1 MSSALPQCVLDPLG
15 TVAELFDAAASSG
28 ASAEDADWGVR
39 SRFNEALSRP
49 GVMSRVPEI
58 NAVGVDNVPPGA
70 LVRFR
75 CMVQDMYN
83 PEYYVGA
90 YRDASAGGRWRT
102 TKYTED
108 LGPVDDREGPCDR
121 KIWERRV
128 LYCVPLPGESAWVR
142 RLDGAGAGAPPRTP
156 SKDVEPASANK
167 RARDVD
173 LDVDM
178 DAENDPLE
186 SSEPDRAPTTIAPT
200 ITTTTTTS
208 AKRANLGVSSAS
220 ALAFPEGGAPTF
232 VVDDGDD
239 AALNLPL
246 GSRARD
252 ALNDADLPV
261 PTPCIVK
268 MYGTE
273 DADDVKLND
282 VLELVGVL
290 AIAPNIAAEA
300 EAAEADGAA
309 NAAAAAAAA
318 AGESG
323 VAAAAAGAPGVATVD
338 FMEEERAHNP
348 PTSVVPRFHALV
360 ARRATP
366 HGFATLP
373 RRAESGASPH
383 PRLTPELR
391 ARGAELKSAIVA
403 HLAAPLGGD
412 ALAAEYVLSTL
423 VSRVHSRTDAMALG
437 KHATTLLGAPE
448 GGFVARA
455 LAAAIAQIAPCVAH
469 LPLSISSLNARPWTP
484 RKDYATNRL
493 RSGPLQVAPGT
504 ALVLDETALTAGQL
518 GEIGVRNIHAL
529 RDLVATQE
537 LEYDFQYHQMRVPV
551 DVAVVTVSASKR
563 DGVIQGADARVPL
576 RMIREPAESPELDE
590 TLRAEMREFLA
601 RARGSEHTIDASSSA
616 EIESAMVAA
625 RSGDVK
631 ITQETFHR
639 WLTMARL
646 AALSGGETEL
656 TLKHWN
662 RAMECERTVEERMRV
677 C

>member
-173 LDVDM
+173 PDVDM

-186 SSEPDRAPTTIAPT
+186 SSEPDRAPTTIAPKT

-273 DADDVKLND
+273 DADDVTLND

-366 HGFATLP
+366 HGRDAPSTRRVRGVSASATHPRTSRARRRAQVRDRRAP
-373 RRAESGASPH
+373 RRAAG
-383 PRLTPELR
+383 RGR
-391 ARGAELKSAIVA
+391 ARGGVR
-403 HLAAPLGGD
+403 
-412 ALAAEYVLSTL
+412 ALHAG
-423 VSRVHSRTDAMALG
+423 VS
-437 KHATTLLGAPE
+437 
-448 GGFVARA
+448 RA
-455 LAAAIAQIAPCVAH
+455 LADGRDCAGETRDDAVG
-469 LPLSISSLNARPWTP
+469 RP
-484 RKDYATNRL
+484 R
-493 RSGPLQVAPGT
+493 G
-504 ALVLDETALTAGQL
+504 
-518 GEIGVRNIHAL
+518 GVR
-529 RDLVATQE
+529 R
-537 LEYDFQYHQMRVPV
+537 
-551 DVAVVTVSASKR
+551 
-563 DGVIQGADARVPL
+563 
-576 RMIREPAESPELDE
+576 
-590 TLRAEMREFLA
+590 A
-601 RARGSEHTIDASSSA
+601 RARRRHRADRPVRRAPSPVHLEPERAAVDPAQGLRHQSAPIGS
-616 EIESAMVAA
+616 AA
-625 RSGDVK
+625 GG
-631 ITQETFHR
+631 
-639 WLTMARL
+639 ARNG
-646 AALSGGETEL
+646 ARARR
-656 TLKHWN
+656 N
-662 RAMECERTVEERMRV
+662 RAHRGTTRRNWRA
-677 C
+677 